1 MLQNEG
7 VRHSLLTITGCLI
20 GLLLLALAPTLLRQ
34 SLFDSYNDSY
44 SAVRL
49 IPMQMEEFLDQEEIE
64 PEPEP
69 PPEPEIEPE
78 PPEFEPPEIE
88 MEIEPPQTTYSGTS
102 PAYSSDVRLPSL
114 SDLKLK
120 GGAGASRLSKSTRPP
135 LPDMPQHG
143 PPRTRFNSDEVDQ
156 QPRGVAT
163 MQPVYPYRAKRLN
176 IEGAV
181 RIRFLVNRSGNT
193 DLISILNSQPPGEF
207 DKSVKTTV
215 KRWRFKPA
223 IKDGQPVE
231 TWVETTIEFR
241 LR

>member
-1 MLQNEG
+1 MLRNEG
-7 VRHSLLTITGCLI
+7 VRHSLLTIMGSLI

-34 SLFDSYNDSY
+34 SLFDGSNDSY
-44 SAVRL
+44 SAIRL
-49 IPMQMEEFLDQEEIE
+49 IPMQMEEFLEQEEIE

-120 GGAGASRLSKSTRPP
+120 GGADASRLSRSAKPP
-135 LPDMPQHG
+135 LPAMPQHG

-181 RIRFLVNRSGNT
+181 RVRFLVNRSGNT
-193 DLISILNSQPPGEF
+193 DLISILNSQPSGEF

-223 IKDGQPVE
+223 IKDGKPVE